1 MQQRGSTFLDLALFT
16 PLALLFIA
24 LLVDGGLLVTDRA
37 AVQDALRASL
47 FEYATRPDAPLLTR
61 PTSGGGEIRVELG
74 EQVLTNVQAALT
86 QRLEHA
92 FSLST
97 VDAPASFR
105 TTVALVAVS
114 FNPATGALLSP
125 PEVVL
130 QKHSQ
135 NASLLETLAPNLHPR
150 TLPEY
155 LAREFVPAGGLPLG
169 AKRFYLV
176 GEVRALSRGV
186 FHPVTHSLL
195 GSLPALQQFEA
206 VPLRGLMIQ
215 RSQ

>member
-16 PLALLFIA
+16 PLALLFTA
-24 LLVDGGLLVTDRA
+24 LLVDGGLLLTDRA

-47 FEYATRPDAPLLTR
+47 FEYATRPDAPLLIR
-61 PTSGGGEIRVELG
+61 PTASGGEIRVDSG
-74 EQVLTNVQAALT
+74 EQILTDVQAALT
-86 QRLEHA
+86 HRLELA
-92 FSLST
+92 FSLSL
-97 VDAPASFR
+97 VDSPASFR
-105 TTVALVAVS
+105 TTLAIVS
-114 FNPATGALLSP
+114 VPFDPATGARLSP

-130 QKHSQ
+130 QRDSP
-135 NASLLETLAPNLHPR
+135 NAPLLEKLAPNLHPR
-150 TLPEY
+150 ALPEY
-155 LAREFVPAGGLPLG
+155 LAQEFAPTAGLPFG

-176 GEVRALSRGV
+176 GEVQALSRGV